1 MGTTSDIGDNDG
13 VSPELVIFDLDG
25 TLTDS
30 RDGILRSTR
39 YALQRLNEATGR
51 SAPVPEESGLE
62 YMLGPPL
69 RDTFAGL
76 VGAADV
82 EALLGF
88 YRERYRTTGLFENR
102 PYEGICEALAILAS
116 SGFGLFV
123 ATSKNEE
130 DARRVLAHF
139 DMAKFFQGIYGAQH
153 DGGRAVKSDLLRH
166 VLRSEELNADA
177 ANIVMIG
184 DRRYDILG
192 AHAVGIKAMGALWG
206 YGARDELVEA
216 GADFLIGT
224 PSEIPAA
231 VQDFARSLA

>member
-1 MGTTSDIGDNDG
+1 MSDRPG
-13 VSPELVIFDLDG
+13 VVIFDLDG

-51 SAPVPEESGLE
+51 SAPVPEESALE

-69 RDTFAGL
+69 RETFAGL
-76 VGAADV
+76 VGATEV

-88 YRERYRTTGLFENR
+88 YRERYRTTGLFENQ
-102 PYEGICEALAILAS
+102 PYEGVSEALAILS
-116 SGFGLFV
+116 RSGFGLFV
-123 ATSKNEE
+123 ATSKNEV
-130 DARRVLAHF
+130 DAKRVLAHF
-139 DMAKFFQGIYGAQH
+139 DIAKFFDGIYGAQN
-153 DGGRAVKSDLLRH
+153 DGGRAVKSDLLRF
-166 VLRSEELNADA
+166 VLQNEGLRADA
-177 ANIVMIG
+177 ERIVMIG
-184 DRRYDILG
+184 DRKFDVLG